1 MRGNAAIRLS
11 EHFTVPRL
19 LRFTFPTVIML
30 VLTMVY
36 GVADGLFVSNLV
48 GKTSF
53 AAVNFFWLGLFYR
66 AQRWSGFRRH
76 LLPAYLRVP
85 LFYGDCAS
93 CNLGTGWGMG
103 VRCICRGA
111 GSNHNRPVPDWESEK
126 VPLLKVRKAKAG
138 GRQAPA
144 LLLRI
149 TL

>member
-53 AAVNFFWLGLFYR
+53 AADHFFGSAF
-66 AQRWSGFRRH
+66 
-76 LLPAYLRVP
+76 LPRSTMEWFPPSSPSCVP
-85 LFYGDCAS
+85 S
-93 CNLGTGWGMG
+93 CSAVLW
-103 VRCICRGA
+103 
-111 GSNHNRPVPDWESEK
+111 
-126 VPLLKVRKAKAG
+126 
-138 GRQAPA
+138 
-144 LLLRI
+144 
-149 TL
+149 